1 MEEKLV
7 GREWVYRPAFHVFN
21 VIAVGDEA
29 ATPTIPIMGA
39 EEIVM
44 CAVAVRPG
52 ILKNMAVKRKYFDA
66 WNKVPT
72 LLYIDDL
79 LYAENHGRIIGVY
92 RVTDTTSD
100 EAQVTPLNFSD
111 LTPLP
116 EAGFCVKRKL
126 GESGC
131 FEGVGCQLQYAS
143 TAKIEA
149 LRFETSLER
158 LKTTVNEL
166 CKHVDEKAKGYTP
179 EKAAIIEEFTNLVTK
194 LTTQIDKLN
203 DQEK

>member
-7 GREWVYRPAFHVFN
+7 GREWVYRPTLHVFN

-66 WNKVPT
+66 WNKAPT

-92 RVTDTTSD
+92 RVTDTTPD
-100 EAQVTPLNFSD
+100 EARVTPLNFSD

-131 FEGVGCQLQYAS
+131 FEGVGCQLQ
-143 TAKIEA
+143 
-149 LRFETSLER
+149 
-158 LKTTVNEL
+158 
-166 CKHVDEKAKGYTP
+166 
-179 EKAAIIEEFTNLVTK
+179 
-194 LTTQIDKLN
+194 
-203 DQEK
+203 

>member
-1 MEEKLV
+1 MEEKLI
-7 GREWVYRPAFHVFN
+7 GRQWVYRPTLHAFN

-29 ATPTIPIMGA
+29 ATPNIPIIGA
-39 EEIVM
+39 KEIVM
-44 CAVAVRPG
+44 CAVAVQPG
-52 ILKNMAVKRKYFDA
+52 VLKNMAVKRKDFDA

-92 RVTDTTSD
+92 RVVDTTTD
-100 EAQVTPLNFSD
+100 DARVMRLNFSD

-116 EAGFCVKRKL
+116 EAGFWVKRKL

-131 FEGVGCQLQYAS
+131 FEGVGCRLHYAS
-143 TAKIEA
+143 AQKIEA
-149 LRFETSLER
+149 LRFEASLEH

-166 CKHVDEKAKGYTP
+166 RTHVDEKAKGYTP
-179 EKAAIIEEFTNLVTK
+179 EKAAIVEEFSDLIAKFAAK
-194 LTTQIDKLN
+194 LEAL
-203 DQEK
+203 

>member
-1 MEEKLV
+1 MEQKLV
-7 GREWVYRPAFHVFN
+7 GREWVYRPTLHVFN

-29 ATPTIPIMGA
+29 TTPSTVVSGD
-39 EEIVM
+39 EIVM
-44 CAVAVRPG
+44 CAVAVQPG
-52 ILKNMAVKRKYFDA
+52 VLKNLAVKRKDFDK

-92 RVTDTTSD
+92 RVADTTPD
-100 EAQVTPLNFSD
+100 EARVMRLNFSD

-131 FEGVGCQLQYAS
+131 FEGVGCRLHYAS
-143 TAKIEA
+143 TTKIES
-149 LRFETSLER
+149 LRFEASLER
-158 LKTTVNEL
+158 LKITVNEL
-166 CKHVDEKAKGYTP
+166 RKHVDEKAKGYTP
-179 EKAAIIEEFTNLVTK
+179 EKAAIIEEFSDLIAKFAAK
-194 LTTQIDKLN
+194 LEAL
-203 DQEK
+203 

>member
-7 GREWVYRPAFHVFN
+7 GREWVHRPTLHVFN

-29 ATPTIPIMGA
+29 ATPTIPIRGA

-44 CAVAVRPG
+44 CAVAVQPG
-52 ILKNMAVKRKYFDA
+52 VLKNMAVKRKDFDA

-79 LYAENHGRIIGVY
+79 LYAENHGHIIGVY
-92 RVTDTTSD
+92 RVVDTTPD
-100 EAQVTPLNFSD
+100 EARVMRLNFSD

-116 EAGFCVKRKL
+116 EACFCVTRKL

-131 FEGVGCQLQYAS
+131 FEGVGCCLHYAS
-143 TAKIEA
+143 TTKIES
-149 LRFETSLER
+149 LQFEARLER

-166 CKHVDEKAKGYTP
+166 RKHVDEKAKVYTP
-179 EKAAIIEEFTNLVTK
+179 EKAAIVEEFSDLIAKFAAK
-194 LTTQIDKLN
+194 LEAL
-203 DQEK
+203 

>member
-1 MEEKLV
+1 MEQKLV
-7 GREWVYRPAFHVFN
+7 GREWVYRPTLHVFN

-29 ATPTIPIMGA
+29 TTPSTVVSGGD
-39 EEIVM
+39 EIVM
-44 CAVAVRPG
+44 CAVAVQPG
-52 ILKNMAVKRKYFDA
+52 VLKNLAVKRKDFDK

-92 RVTDTTSD
+92 RVADTTPD
-100 EAQVTPLNFSD
+100 EARVMRLNFSD

-116 EAGFCVKRKL
+116 EAGFCVKRKV

-131 FEGVGCQLQYAS
+131 FEGVGCRLHYAS
-143 TAKIEA
+143 TTKIEA
-149 LRFETSLER
+149 LQFEASLER

-166 CKHVDEKAKGYTP
+166 RKHVDEKAKGYTP
-179 EKAAIIEEFTNLVTK
+179 EKAAIIEEFSDLIAKFAAK
-194 LTTQIDKLN
+194 LEAL
-203 DQEK
+203 

>member
-1 MEEKLV
+1 MEQKLV
-7 GREWVYRPAFHVFN
+7 GREWVYRPTLHVFN

-29 ATPTIPIMGA
+29 TTPSTVVSGD
-39 EEIVM
+39 EIVM
-44 CAVAVRPG
+44 CAVAVQPG
-52 ILKNMAVKRKYFDA
+52 VLKNLAVKRKDFDK

-92 RVTDTTSD
+92 RVADTTPD
-100 EAQVTPLNFSD
+100 EARVMRLNFSD

-131 FEGVGCQLQYAS
+131 FEGVGCRLHYAS
-143 TAKIEA
+143 TTKIES
-149 LRFETSLER
+149 LRFEASRER
-158 LKTTVNEL
+158 LKITVNEL
-166 CKHVDEKAKGYTP
+166 RKHVDEKAKGYTP
-179 EKAAIIEEFTNLVTK
+179 EKAAIIEEFSDLIAKFAAK
-194 LTTQIDKLN
+194 LEAL
-203 DQEK
+203 

>member
-1 MEEKLV
+1 MEQKLV
-7 GREWVYRPAFHVFN
+7 GREWVYRPTLHVFN

-29 ATPTIPIMGA
+29 TTPSTVVSGD
-39 EEIVM
+39 EIVM
-44 CAVAVRPG
+44 CAVAVQPG
-52 ILKNMAVKRKYFDA
+52 VLKNLAVKRKDFDK

-92 RVTDTTSD
+92 RVADTTPD
-100 EAQVTPLNFSD
+100 EARVMRLNFSD

-131 FEGVGCQLQYAS
+131 FEGVGCRLHYAS
-143 TAKIEA
+143 TTKIES
-149 LRFETSLER
+149 LRFEASHER
-158 LKTTVNEL
+158 LKITVNEL
-166 CKHVDEKAKGYTP
+166 RKHVDEKAKGYTP
-179 EKAAIIEEFTNLVTK
+179 EKAAIIEEFSDLIAKFAAK
-194 LTTQIDKLN
+194 LEAL
-203 DQEK
+203 